1 MLILK
6 FISIP
11 IIWLFTLLICSLRT
25 YDGVEF
31 NYWGINDYTLFTALL
46 YVLSTFTIQVIL
58 SRQLIYDY
66 LHIHARAISFCT
78 GLFFIA
84 IVELARQLFEFELH
98 TYPNYLLFIAS
109 CYLGNLFFAHIYLR
123 N

>member
-11 IIWLFTLLICSLRT
+11 IIWLFALLICSLRT

-31 NYWGINDYTLFTALL
+31 DYWGINDYTLFTALL
-46 YVLSTFTIQVIL
+46 YVLSTFTIHVIL

-84 IVELARQLFEFELH
+84 IVELARYFFGYELH

-109 CYLGNLFFAHIYLR
+109 CYLGNLFFKRIYLR